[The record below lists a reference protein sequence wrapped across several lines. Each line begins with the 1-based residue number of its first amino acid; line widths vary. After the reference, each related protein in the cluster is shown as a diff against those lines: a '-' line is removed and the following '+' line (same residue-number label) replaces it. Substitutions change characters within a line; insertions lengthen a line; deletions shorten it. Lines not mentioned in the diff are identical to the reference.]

1 MQITKKVKMTQPNDY
16 ILNIRRYVTKIFQ
29 HFYQKNLIII
39 LHKCIISNE
48 CLVGLIVTLKC
59 KEISLSLQI
68 SVCSGTLNILM
79 QCE

>member
-1 MQITKKVKMTQPNDY
+1 MQITKKVKMTQPND
-16 ILNIRRYVTKIFQ
+16 RRYVTKIFQ

-59 KEISLSLQI
+59 KEISLIANFCLFWCTKHI
-68 SVCSGTLNILM
+68 NAV
-79 QCE
+79 